1 MNATWQPRLEDWGF
15 FSPPGSVGGG
25 ADSAERPP
33 AAFQAGVSPASA
45 PDPEPG
51 GAKGCCARGLA
62 SRSPLGPLFS
72 SREAPHASGA
82 FNGNPRRPGNPG
94 RDPGPPGTLRICL
107 AFPAPERLRGE
118 LEARARDP
126 NPAFPEE
133 PPLVGWLPSVW
144 ARAPHAREV

>member
-1 MNATWQPRLEDWGF
+1 MQHG
-15 FSPPGSVGGG
+15 SPGSKTGVSSVRRGVLGAARTLPSG
-25 ADSAERPP
+25 HRLLSRPESALLAPPTPSPAEQRAAARADSPR
-33 AAFQAGVSPASA
+33 VHT
-45 PDPEPG
+45 
-51 GAKGCCARGLA
+51 
-62 SRSPLGPLFS
+62 LGPLFS